1 MSDEEHSIRPPD
13 APETQ
18 KAPRRAGQLASTD
31 DPLDHYVSLARSG
44 GDISTCPTN
53 LIPDLVHTL
62 RARRDNEVAT
72 GRFNASEISDLAFR
86 RAQDLQDTRRK
97 TTAQRQR
104 CGTFKRRLREAQH
117 DYADLC
123 ARIAKLEQTL
133 QEQLKSERE
142 QLAERQAAEVEEVTA
157 EWDKPEKARRY
168 NRSSNMLRQLR
179 TQAILLLNSH
189 RYEEMR
195 QVEKRAD
202 ALQAREERQMQER
215 METDFE
221 NVILALQEKHR
232 AEIDVLERAQAVRTQ
247 ELRAASEAEI
257 RVARNRIAKLENE
270 IRGST
275 DSEKVWNL
283 YHRND
288 VRERAGVA
296 TARGARLAGKRQFL
310 MSDYNTLALPPL
322 REPRSARNMSEFLE
336 KTKLQRSVKCY

>member
-215 METDFE
+215 MD
-221 NVILALQEKHR
+221 
-232 AEIDVLERAQAVRTQ
+232 
-247 ELRAASEAEI
+247 
-257 RVARNRIAKLENE
+257 
-270 IRGST
+270 
-275 DSEKVWNL
+275 
-283 YHRND
+283 ND
-288 VRERAGVA
+288 EHVSYWING
-296 TARGARLAGKRQFL
+296 TLAGADFVSL
-310 MSDYNTLALPPL
+310 DSDHNFYWNENGELVIVFDKYEVAPGAMGTP
-322 REPRSARNMSEFLE
+322 EFAIGKDIIE
-336 KTKLQRSVKCY
+336 NIVKPEFADIIH